1 MYNRDGCKS
10 SHPLI
15 IKHLI
20 LVWGLRQM
28 RYDKYGNKKNTL
40 YYMKIVIAI
49 ILVLMLTLGTVAA
62 ILL

>member
-1 MYNRDGCKS
+1 
-10 SHPLI
+10 
-15 IKHLI
+15 
-20 LVWGLRQM
+20 M

-40 YYMKIVIAI
+40 YYMKIIIAI